1 MPPPLPIWVRR
12 PMDVAVDR
20 KSGYRWLRP
29 AKKPSVLGGGL
40 LERARST
47 TLALLGATTA
57 VGLAM
62 VALALNQS
70 WPVIAD
76 SPLPVGPPRHEAV
89 GEASVAAGAIAN
101 AADPS
106 PDRAE
111 GSLSSGARRSDR
123 GGSSA
128 PADGSAPTAPE
139 LVVAPSAPAERG
151 GDAPGADEPSAP
163 PSPAAETPQ
172 APAAPVPVSSAP
184 ALPKSAPP
192 SPPTA
197 ETPPP
202 LTSAEVQVDSS
213 DGEGEEDDWD
223 DDDGD
228 WDDDRSGDRGY
239 GRGGR
244 WSRGHHGD

>member
-1 MPPPLPIWVRR
+1 
-12 PMDVAVDR
+12 MDVAVDL

-47 TLALLGATTA
+47 TLALLGVTTA

-106 PDRAE
+106 PDRA
-111 GSLSSGARRSDR
+111 
-123 GGSSA
+123 GGSRGSSSSQSDGGGSPA
-128 PADGSAPTAPE
+128 PADGSVPTAPTE
-139 LVVAPSAPAERG
+139 LVVAPSAPAEPG
-151 GDAPGADEPSAP
+151 GDAPRGTQETPAS
-163 PSPAAETPQ
+163 PSPDAETPQ
-172 APAAPVPVSSAP
+172 APATPVPVSSAP
-184 ALPKSAPP
+184 AQPEPAPP

-202 LTSAEVQVDSS
+202 PTSAKVPVDSS
-213 DGEGEEDDWD
+213 GDEESEENDGD

-228 WDDDRSGDRGY
+228 WDDDWSGDRGY